1 MKRVAIITFIVFA
14 ALTASFSLS
23 GCYYD
28 SVEELYGTGCDTTNV
43 TYSTTIKGLLN
54 TYTCLTCHIGSNPSG
69 GFRLETH
76 ADVKA
81 KVTDGTLWGA
91 INHQPGFSSMPQGY
105 IKMTDC
111 ELKKVKA
118 WIDAGAPNN

>member
-1 MKRVAIITFIVFA
+1 MKKVTIITLIV
-14 ALTASFSLS
+14 LTAFTCSFSLA

-28 SVEELYGTGCDTTNV
+28 SVEELYGTNCDTSNV

-69 GFRLETH
+69 GFALDTYTG
-76 ADVKA
+76 VKT
-81 KVTDGTLWGA
+81 KVNDGTFWGA
-91 INHQPGFSSMPQGY
+91 INHLPGFSPMPQGY
-105 IKMTDC
+105 IKMSDC
-111 ELKKVKA
+111 DIKKVKT